1 MTPETTRTL
10 DACVPQDA
18 RVLVTPT
25 SFGKQNPSLKARLES
40 AVREVVYNPFD
51 RPMRS
56 AELVPLICEAD
67 GYIAGLDEIDTEV
80 IEAAERLRVIARY
93 GVGADR
99 IDLAAATRRGILV
112 TNTPGANAIAVAE
125 LTIGLILS
133 LSRQLCPANQATRQ
147 GGWPRITG
155 IGLYGKTAGLIGLGA
170 IGSQVAARLAG
181 FGCTLL
187 ANDPNV
193 DQQSARQQSVTLV
206 SLDELLSRADFV
218 SLHLPA
224 GPETRRMVDA
234 TFLKQMKPGAL
245 LINTARGE
253 LVDEAALVRAL
264 RNNWI
269 GGAALD
275 CFDPEPPGAEHPMA
289 LFPNVIFTPHSG
301 AHTDQ
306 AMDQMGIMS
315 LESCLAALRGERP
328 EHLVNPEATDHPR
341 WAEHGG

>member
-1 MTPETTRTL
+1 MTPESTFAW
-10 DACVPQDA
+10 DACVLLDA

-25 SFGKQNPSLKARLES
+25 SFGKQNPSLKASLES
-40 AVREVVYNPFD
+40 AVREVVYNPFE
-51 RPMRS
+51 RPLRS
-56 AELVPLICEAD
+56 AELIPLIGEAD
-67 GYIAGLDEIDTEV
+67 GYIAGLDDINAEV
-80 IEAAERLRVIARY
+80 IEAAGRLQVIARY

-99 IDLAAATRRGILV
+99 IDLAAATQRGILV

-133 LSRQLCPANQATRQ
+133 LSRQICPNNEATRL

-155 IGLYGKTAGLIGLGA
+155 IGLYGKTAGLVGLGA
-170 IGSQVAARLAG
+170 IGNQVASRLAA
-181 FGCTLL
+181 FGCKLL
-187 ANDPNV
+187 ATDPNV
-193 DQQSARQQSVTLV
+193 DRQIARKQSVTLV

-224 GPETRRMVDA
+224 LPESQRMVDA
-234 TFLKQMKPGAL
+234 AFLKKMKPTAL

-253 LVDEAALVRAL
+253 LVDEAALASAL

-275 CFDPEPPGAEHPMA
+275 CFDPEPPGEENPLAG
-289 LFPNVIFTPHSG
+289 FPNVIFTPHSG

-306 AMDQMGIMS
+306 AMDQMGLMS

-328 EHLVNPEATDHPR
+328 ENLVNPEAINHPR
-341 WAEHGG
+341 WAEHER